1 MLRSVKDTSGVPII
15 GKQFGMGVREGVNE
29 EIIFSYKI
37 NELWRSSVQQGDY
50 IYINNSNLLY
60 T

>member
-1 MLRSVKDTSGVPII
+1 MLRSVKDSLGVSII

-50 IYINNSNLLY
+50 IY